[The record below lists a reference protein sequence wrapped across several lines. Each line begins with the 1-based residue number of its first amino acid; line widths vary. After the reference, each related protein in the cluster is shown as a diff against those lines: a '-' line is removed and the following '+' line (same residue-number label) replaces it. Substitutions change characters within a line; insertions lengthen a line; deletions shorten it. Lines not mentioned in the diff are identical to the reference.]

1 MAPFGAT
8 KQFSGLL
15 TVSPF
20 EFVYVPLLVQVGF
33 DLALSVV
40 ECWFAGALD
49 GVCGVADSERR
60 AKSRARTEIVRR
72 EGLGTCIVVSL
83 RKNGRKLAP
92 PLKQVQ

>member
-1 MAPFGAT
+1 MAPFGAAE
-8 KQFSGLL
+8 QFSGLL

-20 EFVYVPLLVQVGF
+20 EFVYVPLFVQVGF

-49 GVCGVADSERR
+49 GVCGVANSERS
-60 AKSRARTEIVRR
+60 AKSRASTEIVRR
-72 EGLGTCIVVSL
+72 EGRGTCIVFSL
-83 RKNGRKLAP
+83 KHGSKLAP